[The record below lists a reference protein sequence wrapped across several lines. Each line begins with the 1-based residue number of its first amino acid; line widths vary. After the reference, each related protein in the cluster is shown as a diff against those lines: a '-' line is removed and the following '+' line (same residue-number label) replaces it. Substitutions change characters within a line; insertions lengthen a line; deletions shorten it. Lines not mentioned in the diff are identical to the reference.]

1 MTHSEVFN
9 MVRGRHTIG
18 RLMNVA
24 VEIPAG
30 C

>member
-1 MTHSEVFN
+1 

-30 C
+30 LLKDRDRS